1 MRKKL
6 GRLLERWGYYG
17 LALLC
22 AAVIL
27 LSALWTRE
35 QPLSPPASQALSD
48 GSQRLSQA
56 VSPAPSPGML
66 CRPTAG
72 ALLRGYSETP
82 VFFPALSL
90 WQAHPALDFSAEPG
104 APVYALAA
112 GTLAANAEGVCV
124 RHEDGGE
131 SLYRG
136 VALAEKAP
144 GQQVKAGERIGTAT
158 GSVPFE
164 GAGHICVKLLEKDGA
179 SVNWL
184 ERIDTDDK

>member
-1 MRKKL
+1 MRKRL
-6 GRLLERWGYYG
+6 GRVLERWGYYG

-35 QPLSPPASQALSD
+35 RPLSPPASQALSD

-56 VSPAPSPGML
+56 ASPTPSPGLL
-66 CRPTAG
+66 CRPAAG
-72 ALLRGYSETP
+72 ALLREYSEAP

-112 GTLAANAEGVCV
+112 GVLAADAEGVRV
-124 RHEDGGE
+124 RHADGGE

-136 VALAEKAP
+136 VSLDGRSP
-144 GQQVKAGERIGTAT
+144 GQPVKAGERIGTAV

-164 GAGHICVKLLEKDGA
+164 GAGHICVKLFEKDGA
-179 SVNWL
+179 CVNWL
-184 ERIDTDDK
+184 ERIDTKSK

>member
-56 VSPAPSPGML
+56 VSPAPSRGAL

-82 VFFPALSL
+82 VFCNA
-90 WQAHPALDFSAEPG
+90 QLD
-104 APVYALAA
+104 AA
-112 GTLAANAEGVCV
+112 GIRRYCVPDDDAAALLSEAY
-124 RHEDGGE
+124 R
-131 SLYRG
+131 SLGLSARG
-136 VALAEKAP
+136 YD
-144 GQQVKAGERIGTAT
+144 RILRLGRTIAD
-158 GSVPFE
+158 
-164 GAGHICVKLLEKDGA
+164 LDGA
-179 SVNWL
+179 DIISDKHISEAIMLRSLDKKYFL
-184 ERIDTDDK
+184 EA